1 VKDQH
6 TTLVVNRPREVNIV
20 LHLIGRFYFWLRG
33 WRVTGEIPADP
44 KMIVVA
50 GPHTANMD
58 GILLILTSWV
68 VRVKLYWITKVEVT
82 RAPVLGWLARAA
94 GGVGIDRSRSFNTVT
109 QVVEELERRERLLLA
124 VAPEGTRK
132 KLDHWKTGFYWMARK
147 ADARI
152 LCGRLDYKLKVV
164 DLAEAIT
171 TTGDIESDMERI
183 FDLYR
188 DVNALHPEK
197 VNDMRLRPSQLHE
210 PS

>member
-1 VKDQH
+1 MKDQH
-6 TTLVVNRPREVNIV
+6 TTLVVNRPREVNII
-20 LHLIGRFYFWLRG
+20 LHFIGRFYFWLRG
-33 WRVTGEIPADP
+33 WKVTGEIPSDP

-68 VRVKLYWITKVEVT
+68 VRVRLYWITKVEVT
-82 RAPVLGWLARAA
+82 RAPVIGWLARAA

-109 QVVEELERRERLLLA
+109 QVAEEFESRERLLLA

-132 KLDHWKTGFYWMARK
+132 KLDHWKTGFYWMAHK
-147 ADARI
+147 TGVRI

-164 DLAEAIT
+164 DLAQPIT
-171 TTGDIESDMERI
+171 TSGDIEEDMEKI

-188 DVNALHPEK
+188 GVNALHPEK
-197 VNDMRLRPSQLHE
+197 VNDMRLRRSQLHE
-210 PS
+210 PG